1 MGRADALAS
10 AIERTPLG
18 AVLAR
23 VPAWR
28 GVLVLT
34 YHRIGSPYGAHD
46 PSLWS
51 ATGEQLDGQLRF
63 LARNVDVVSGD
74 ELPDALERP
83 RGRRVAL
90 TFDDGYRDNYE
101 LAYPALRAHGLPATF
116 FLATGFIDRPRVAW
130 WDEISWIVRSSPR
143 DGIAADG
150 WLAAPVRF
158 GPGERSAATRVLV
171 ERYWSLPEAG
181 TEAYLRWLAR
191 ACETGRA
198 DPASAAT
205 TWMTWEMVREMR
217 AGGMAF
223 GAHTVDHP
231 VLARCTSGRQGLEI
245 GDSVARLR
253 EQLGEPVSLFAYPV
267 GGRGMF
273 DDTTRAHLRE
283 AGITHA
289 FAFHGGH
296 RRSGGH
302 DPLDVPRTA
311 AKAGR
316 VRAAAVLPQVFARP
330 ARAPE
335 PTPEPVPDPEPALA
349 LEPRPKPK
357 PEPAPGPS
365 PAPQPAP
372 EPYPEPEPA
381 PDPMPPPIAPPP
393 DLLEPG
399 DAALPAAA
407 GWGGVVRRG
416 IVWSVAAFVTSKAL
430 SFLSILVLA
439 RLLTPGEFGVVAAV
453 AAFIALIELGSD
465 LGMKPAVVYE
475 QEAGVSARIQTAF
488 TMNLAAAVAL
498 TAVGVLAAPL
508 IAGFFGVGDQADL
521 FRLGALNLLFTGL
534 GNIHDGL
541 LLRDMSFARRIR
553 PQVARDVVR
562 LIVSVGL
569 ALVGLGALGL
579 VIGFLAGTLAWTIM
593 QWMLTPLRPRLSYDA
608 TIARS
613 MLAYGAPAAML
624 AFVSTIAV
632 RTDVFAIGHLIDSRA
647 LGIYTIAFRL
657 PEVLLASVAYTLGI
671 VAFPALARRRVQDP
685 AGLESAT
692 LMLVR
697 YQALYALPVAAGM
710 AVLSVPIVELLFGS
724 QWREA
729 AGVLV
734 PITVASAVMTI
745 AYPLGDLLKA
755 TGRQGLMVVFNLVQ
769 IPAVIAACVIGAPAG
784 LLAVAWGMVAANA
797 LFTTMLCWAVMRA
810 LRLRLG
816 RLLWICAPALVAAV
830 GVLAGTGAV
839 RLLWPQLSVP
849 ALLAATA
856 AGSLGAALA
865 LRTLAPGT
873 YRDVLYQA
881 RGLRR
886 HGAADPVTS

>member
-1 MGRADALAS
+1 VGRADALAG
-10 AIERTPLG
+10 AIEHTALG
-18 AVLAR
+18 AALAR

-34 YHRIGSPYGAHD
+34 YHRIGSPDGVHD
-46 PSLWS
+46 ASLWS
-51 ATGEQLDGQLRF
+51 ATREQLDAQLRF
-63 LARNVDVVSGD
+63 LARHVDVVSGD
-74 ELPDALERP
+74 GLPDALAQRH
-83 RGRRVAL
+83 GRRVAL

-116 FLATGFIDRPRVAW
+116 FLATGFLDRPHVAW
-130 WDEISWIVRSSPR
+130 WDEISRIVRSSPR
-143 DGIAADG
+143 EGIDAGG
-150 WLAAPVRF
+150 WLPAPVRF
-158 GPGERSAATRVLV
+158 GGGDRRAATRSLV
-171 ERYWSLPEAG
+171 ERYWSLPEAR
-181 TEAYLRWLAR
+181 TEDYLEWLAR
-191 ACETGRA
+191 ACGTERA
-198 DPASAAT
+198 DAASAAA

-223 GAHTVDHP
+223 GAHTVEHP
-231 VLARCTSGRQGLEI
+231 VLARCSAERQALEI
-245 GDSVARLR
+245 AGSVARLL

-267 GGRGMF
+267 GGHGTF
-273 DDTTRAHLRE
+273 DDTARAHLRE

-289 FAFHGGH
+289 FSFHGGH
-296 RRSGGH
+296 GRPGAH
-302 DPLDVPRTA
+302 DPFDVPRTSA
-311 AKAGR
+311 NPGR
-316 VRAAAVLPQVFARP
+316 FHACVVLPQVFARP
-330 ARAPE
+330 LPRRAAAPEPEPGPFAPTPLMREPEPEPE
-335 PTPEPVPDPEPALA
+335 PTP
-349 LEPRPKPK
+349 
-357 PEPAPGPS
+357 PGRES
-365 PAPQPAP
+365 
-372 EPYPEPEPA
+372 EPEPA
-381 PDPMPPPIAPPP
+381 PPGREPEPAPIPPPP

-399 DAALPAAA
+399 DAPAPLAA

-416 IVWSVAAFVTSKAL
+416 IVWSVAAFVMSKAL

-439 RLLTPGEFGVVAAV
+439 RVLTPGQFGVVAAV

-475 QEAGVSARIQTAF
+475 QEAGVSARVQTAF
-488 TMNLAAAVAL
+488 TMNLAAALTLSALGVA
-498 TAVGVLAAPL
+498 AAPL
-508 IAGFFGVGDQADL
+508 IAGFFGVEGQTDL

-562 LIVSVGL
+562 LVVSVGL
-569 ALVGLGALGL
+569 ALAGLGALGL
-579 VIGFLAGTLAWTIM
+579 VLGFLAGTLAWTVM
-593 QWMLTPLRPRLSYDA
+593 QWTLTPLRPRLSYDGA
-608 TIARS
+608 IARS
-613 MLAYGAPAAML
+613 MLGYGAPAAML
-624 AFVSTIAV
+624 AFVSTIAA

-647 LGIYTIAFRL
+647 LGIYTIAYRL

-710 AVLSVPIVELLFGS
+710 AVLSVPIVELLFGD

-729 AGVLV
+729 AAVLV
-734 PITVASAVMTI
+734 PITVAAAVMTI

-755 TGRQGLMVVFNLVQ
+755 TGRQGLMVVFNVVQ
-769 IPAVIAACVIGAPAG
+769 IPAVIAACLIGAPAG
-784 LLAVAWGMVAANA
+784 LVAVAWGMVAANA
-797 LFTTMLCWAVMRA
+797 LFTAMLCWAVMRE
-810 LRLRLG
+810 LTLGFG

-856 AGSLGAALA
+856 AGSLGAVLA
-865 LRTLAPGT
+865 LRTFAPGT
-873 YRDVLYQA
+873 YRDVVSQA

-886 HGAADPVTS
+886 RGGADLVTS